1 MYLFSCAISQV
12 PTVSRYIVPTRTM
25 SSSKPDP
32 ALSLIPVSSWDAH
45 MHIFSPDAL
54 PASKLAS
61 LPYTPPEATIP
72 QAIDVLGKI
81 GKGLRMC
88 VVQPSVYGVDN
99 EVTIGGVEALGK
111 MRRST
116 EDEGDS
122 HGAVGAWR
130 GCAVVELDV
139 KNTSGEM
146 LQTYHERGVRGVR

>member
-1 MYLFSCAISQV
+1 
-12 PTVSRYIVPTRTM
+12 M
-25 SSSKPDP
+25 SSIKPVIGSDRNP
-32 ALSLIPVSSWDAH
+32 NLSLIPASAWDAH

-72 QAIDVLGKI
+72 QANDVLGKI
-81 GKGLRMC
+81 GKRLRMC
-88 VVQPSVYGVDN
+88 VVQPSVYGTDN

-111 MRRST
+111 MPRST

-122 HGAVGAWR
+122 DGAVGAWV

-139 KNTSGEM
+139 KNTIGEM

>member
-1 MYLFSCAISQV
+1 
-12 PTVSRYIVPTRTM
+12 
-25 SSSKPDP
+25 
-32 ALSLIPVSSWDAH
+32 

-88 VVQPSVYGVDN
+88 VVQPSVYGTDN

-111 MRRST
+111 MPRAS
-116 EDEGDS
+116 EGEGDS

>member
-1 MYLFSCAISQV
+1 
-12 PTVSRYIVPTRTM
+12 
-25 SSSKPDP
+25 
-32 ALSLIPVSSWDAH
+32 

-99 EVTIGGVEALGK
+99 EVTIGGVDSFLSK
-111 MRRST
+111 FTSSILLFYCYSITSISVVST
-116 EDEGDS
+116 
-122 HGAVGAWR
+122 
-130 GCAVVELDV
+130 
-139 KNTSGEM
+139 
-146 LQTYHERGVRGVR
+146 

>member
-1 MYLFSCAISQV
+1 
-12 PTVSRYIVPTRTM
+12 
-25 SSSKPDP
+25 
-32 ALSLIPVSSWDAH
+32 

-61 LPYTPPEATIP
+61 LPYTPPEATTP
-72 QAIDVLGKI
+72 QAIDVLGEI

-111 MRRST
+111 MPRAS
-116 EDEGDS
+116 DGEGDS
-122 HGAVGAWR
+122 RGAVGAWR